1 MLDITTTRHNPLV
14 DPVLSVWS
22 WEIPVYLFLGGMIAG
37 MMVLGGL
44 NMLRILK
51 GERPEGFYSVQT
63 PVLGF
68 VMLNLGMGALFL
80 DLAHK
85 LYVYRVYMA
94 FEPTS
99 PMSWGS
105 WVLVLVFPVLILSA
119 LIRLPEAWPW
129 LGDRLPALRGWSE
142 AILARPGLVKALA
155 WLNVLLGIG
164 LGIYTGILL
173 STMVARP
180 LWNSAILGPLFL
192 VSGLSA
198 AAAMVHLVSSLVPGH
213 PAPRSFLGGALA
225 MLVQPL
231 GANPPGPKTSVS
243 LVKADLAF
251 LAVELVLIGLLF
263 IGLASS
269 SASHVAAIDLLTA
282 GKFATIFWW
291 VVIVAGILVPLVLQG
306 LELGHRIPHTILPA
320 LLVLAGGFALR
331 WVMVGAGQASH
342 MVAAVGM

>member
-1 MLDITTTRHNPLV
+1 MLNLTTTRHSPFV
-14 DPVLSVWS
+14 DPVLSGWN
-22 WEIPVYLFLGGMIAG
+22 WEIPVYLFFGGMIAG
-37 MMVLGGL
+37 MMVLAGL
-44 NMLRILK
+44 NMLRLAR

-68 VMLNLGMGALFL
+68 VLLNLGMGALFL

-85 LYVYRVYMA
+85 LFVWRVYTA
-94 FEPTS
+94 FEPMS

-105 WVLVLVFPVLILSA
+105 WVLLLVYPVLVASA
-119 LIRLPEAWPW
+119 LIRLPQAWPW
-129 LGDRLPALRGWSE
+129 AGERLPVLQRLSD
-142 AILARPGLVKALA
+142 AILARPGLVKALGYA
-155 WLNVLLGIG
+155 NVLLGIG

-213 PAPRSFLGGALA
+213 PAPRGFLGGAFA

-231 GANPPGPKTSVS
+231 GATPPEPRTADG
-243 LVKADLAF
+243 LVKADLGF
-251 LAVELVLIGLLF
+251 LAVELVLIGLLV
-263 IGLASS
+263 IGLLSS
-269 SASHVAAIDLLTA
+269 SAAQVAAVDLLMS
-282 GKFATIFWW
+282 GKYALVFWG
-291 VVIVAGILVPLVLQG
+291 VVIAAGIVVPLALQS
-306 LELGHRIPHTILPA
+306 LELGHRIPHTIVPA

-331 WVMVGAGQASH
+331 WVMVGAGQASQ
-342 MVAAVGM
+342 MIAATGM